1 MNEILILG
9 AAIGDVL
16 VYPANAEMMHSPSTP
31 ARVRVSTGGDAL
43 NEATVLARL
52 GHAAALGTTLGADD
66 MAKLIEAHCAHEGIR
81 LIARVKKEIDT
92 GVNVVLVG
100 EDGERR
106 FITNPQGSL
115 RRLSPE
121 DARAILNTDAFSE
134 CRMLCLASMFVSPEL
149 SLADMEALFAHARAA
164 GKIVCADA
172 TRRKNGETLL
182 DAAGA
187 LSLLDYFFPNAEEV
201 RLLTGADDDREA
213 ARRLVGAGVKNAV
226 IKRGDA
232 GCLIANA
239 AGEIAVPAYQTSCV
253 DTTGAGDT
261 FSAAF
266 QAALLEG
273 RGLAECGAFA
283 CAAASVCVEGLS
295 ATGNG
300 LDRDEI
306 ERRARA
312 ILNQIEGEY
321 R

>member
-16 VYPANAEMMHSPSTP
+16 VYPARAEMLNCPSSA

-43 NEATVLARL
+43 NESTVLARL
-52 GHAAALGTTLGADD
+52 GHAPALGTVLGADD
-66 MAKLIEAHCAHEGIR
+66 MAKLIEAHCAREGVR
-81 LIARVKKEIDT
+81 LIAQVNPEIDT
-92 GVNVVLVG
+92 GVNVVLVEEG
-100 EDGERR
+100 GERR

-115 RRLSPE
+115 RRFSLE
-121 DARAILNTDAFSE
+121 DARAILNDDAFSE

-149 SLADMEALFAHARAA
+149 PLADMEALFAHARAA

-172 TRRKNGETLL
+172 TRCKNGETLA

-187 LSLLDYFFPNAEEV
+187 LSQLDYFFPNAEEA
-201 RLLTGADDDREA
+201 RLLTGAQDDREA
-213 ARRLVGAGVKNAV
+213 ARLLNGAGAKNAV
-226 IKRGDA
+226 IKRGGA

-239 AGEIAVPAYQTSCV
+239 EGQIAVPAYRTNCV

-273 RGLAECGAFA
+273 RGIAECGAFA
-283 CAAASVCVEGLS
+283 CAAASICVENLS
-295 ATGNG
+295 ATGEK
-300 LDRDEI
+300 LDRNEI

-312 ILNQIEGEY
+312 ILNQM
-321 R
+321 

>member
-16 VYPANAEMMHSPSTP
+16 VYPARAEMMNRPSTA

-43 NEATVLARL
+43 NESTVLARL
-52 GHAAALGTTLGADD
+52 GHAPALGTVLGADD
-66 MAKLIEAHCAHEGIR
+66 MAKLIEAHCAREGVR
-81 LIARVKKEIDT
+81 LIARVNPEIDT
-92 GVNVVLVG
+92 GVNVVLV
-100 EDGERR
+100 EESGERR

-115 RRLSPE
+115 RRFSLT
-121 DARAILNTDAFSE
+121 DARAVLNDNAFSE

-149 SLADMEALFAHARAA
+149 SLADMEALFAQARAA

-172 TRRKNGETLL
+172 TQCKNGETLA

-187 LSLLDYFFPNAEEV
+187 LSQLDYFFPNAEEA
-201 RLLTGADDDREA
+201 RLLTGAQDDREA
-213 ARRLVGAGVKNAV
+213 ARLLIGAGAKNAV
-226 IKRGDA
+226 IKRGGA

-239 AGEIAVPAYQTSCV
+239 EGQIAVPAYRTNCV

-273 RGLAECGAFA
+273 RGIAECGAFA
-283 CAAASVCVEGLS
+283 CAAASICVENLS
-295 ATGNG
+295 ATGEK

-312 ILNQIEGEY
+312 VLNQM
-321 R
+321 

>member
-16 VYPANAEMMHSPSTP
+16 VYPARAEMMNRPSTA

-43 NEATVLARL
+43 NESTVLARL
-52 GHAAALGTTLGADD
+52 GHAPALGTVLGADD
-66 MAKLIEAHCAHEGIR
+66 MAKLIEAHCAREGIR
-81 LIARVKKEIDT
+81 LIARVNPGIDT
-92 GVNVVLVG
+92 GVNVVLV
-100 EDGERR
+100 EESGERR

-115 RRLSPE
+115 RRFSLE
-121 DARAILNTDAFSE
+121 EARAMLNADAFSE

-172 TRRKNGETLL
+172 TRCKNGETLA

-187 LSLLDYFFPNAEEV
+187 LSQLDYFFPNAEEA
-201 RLLTGADDDREA
+201 RLLTGAQDDREA
-213 ARRLVGAGVKNAV
+213 ARLLNGAGAKNAV
-226 IKRGDA
+226 IKRGGE

-239 AGEIAVPAYQTSCV
+239 EGQIAVPAYRTNCV

-273 RGLAECGAFA
+273 RGIAECGAFA
-283 CAAASVCVEGLS
+283 CAAASICVENLS
-295 ATGNG
+295 ATGEK
-300 LDRDEI
+300 LDRNEI

-312 ILNQIEGEY
+312 ILNQM
-321 R
+321 

>member
-16 VYPANAEMMHSPSTP
+16 VYPARAEMMNCPSTA

-43 NEATVLARL
+43 NESTVLARL
-52 GHAAALGTTLGADD
+52 GHAPALGTVLGADD
-66 MAKLIEAHCAHEGIR
+66 MAKLIEAHCAREGVR
-81 LIARVKKEIDT
+81 LIARVNPEIDT
-92 GVNVVLVG
+92 GVNVVLVEEG
-100 EDGERR
+100 GERR

-115 RRLSPE
+115 RRFSLE
-121 DARAILNTDAFSE
+121 DARAILNADAFSE

-172 TRRKNGETLL
+172 TRCKNGETLA

-187 LSLLDYFFPNAEEV
+187 LSQLDYFFPNAEEA
-201 RLLTGADDDREA
+201 RLLTGAQDDREA
-213 ARRLVGAGVKNAV
+213 VRRLVGAGAKNAV
-226 IKRGDA
+226 IKRGGA

-239 AGEIAVPAYQTSCV
+239 EGQIAVPAYRTNCV

-273 RGLAECGAFA
+273 RGIAECGAFA
-283 CAAASVCVEGLS
+283 CAAASICVESLS
-295 ATGNG
+295 ATGER

-312 ILNQIEGEY
+312 IMNQM
-321 R
+321 

>member
-16 VYPANAEMMHSPSTP
+16 VYPARAEMMNRPSTA

-43 NEATVLARL
+43 NESTVLARL
-52 GHAAALGTTLGADD
+52 GHAPALGTVLGADD
-66 MAKLIEAHCAHEGIR
+66 MAKLIEAHCAREGIR
-81 LIARVKKEIDT
+81 LIARVNPGIDT
-92 GVNVVLVG
+92 GVNVVLV
-100 EDGERR
+100 EESGERR

-115 RRLSPE
+115 RRFSLE
-121 DARAILNTDAFSE
+121 DARAILNADAFSE

-172 TRRKNGETLL
+172 TRCKNGETLA

-187 LSLLDYFFPNAEEV
+187 LSQLDYFFPNAEEA
-201 RLLTGADDDREA
+201 RLLTGAQDDREA
-213 ARRLVGAGVKNAV
+213 ARLLNGAGAKNAV
-226 IKRGDA
+226 IKRGGE

-239 AGEIAVPAYQTSCV
+239 EGQIAVPAYRTNCV

-273 RGLAECGAFA
+273 RGIAECGAFA
-283 CAAASVCVEGLS
+283 CAAASICVENLS
-295 ATGNG
+295 ATGEK
-300 LDRDEI
+300 LDRNEI

-312 ILNQIEGEY
+312 ILNQM
-321 R
+321 

>member
-16 VYPANAEMMHSPSTP
+16 VYPARAEMLNCPSSA

-43 NEATVLARL
+43 NESTVLARL
-52 GHAAALGTTLGADD
+52 GHAPALGTVLGADD
-66 MAKLIEAHCAHEGIR
+66 MAKLIEAHCAREGVR
-81 LIARVKKEIDT
+81 LIARVNPEIDT
-92 GVNVVLVG
+92 GVNVVLVEEG
-100 EDGERR
+100 GERR
-106 FITNPQGSL
+106 FITNPQGSM
-115 RRLSPE
+115 RRFSLE
-121 DARAILNTDAFSE
+121 DARAILNDDAFSE

-149 SLADMEALFAHARAA
+149 PLADMEALFAHARAA

-172 TRRKNGETLL
+172 TRCKNGETLA

-187 LSLLDYFFPNAEEV
+187 LSQLDYFFPNAEEA
-201 RLLTGADDDREA
+201 RLLTGAQDDREA
-213 ARRLVGAGVKNAV
+213 ARLLNGAGAKNAV
-226 IKRGDA
+226 IKRGGA

-239 AGEIAVPAYQTSCV
+239 EGQIAVPAYRTNCV

-273 RGLAECGAFA
+273 RGIAECGAFA
-283 CAAASVCVEGLS
+283 CAAASICVENLS
-295 ATGNG
+295 ATGEK
-300 LDRDEI
+300 LDRNEI

-312 ILNQIEGEY
+312 ILNQM
-321 R
+321 

>member
-16 VYPANAEMMHSPSTP
+16 VYPARAEMMNRPSSA

-43 NEATVLARL
+43 NESTVLARL
-52 GHAAALGTTLGADD
+52 GHAPALGTVLGADD
-66 MAKLIEAHCAHEGIR
+66 MAKLIEAHCAREGVR
-81 LIARVKKEIDT
+81 LIARVNPEIDT
-92 GVNVVLVG
+92 GVNVVLV
-100 EDGERR
+100 EESGERR

-115 RRLSPE
+115 RRFSLE
-121 DARAILNTDAFSE
+121 DARAILNDNAFSE

-149 SLADMEALFAHARAA
+149 SLADMEALFAQARAA

-172 TRRKNGETLL
+172 TRCKNGETLA

-187 LSLLDYFFPNAEEV
+187 LSQLDYFFPNAEEA
-201 RLLTGADDDREA
+201 RLLTGAQDDREA
-213 ARRLVGAGVKNAV
+213 ARLLIGAGAKNAV
-226 IKRGDA
+226 IKRGGA

-239 AGEIAVPAYQTSCV
+239 EGQIAVPAYRTNCV

-273 RGLAECGAFA
+273 RGIAECGAFA
-283 CAAASVCVEGLS
+283 CAAASICVENLS
-295 ATGNG
+295 ATGEK

-312 ILNQIEGEY
+312 VLNQM
-321 R
+321 

>member
-16 VYPANAEMMHSPSTP
+16 VYPARAEMLNCPSSA

-43 NEATVLARL
+43 NESTVLARL
-52 GHAAALGTTLGADD
+52 GHAPALGTVLGADD
-66 MAKLIEAHCAHEGIR
+66 MAKLIEAHCAREGVR
-81 LIARVKKEIDT
+81 LIAQVNPEIDT
-92 GVNVVLVG
+92 GVNVVLVEEG
-100 EDGERR
+100 GERR

-115 RRLSPE
+115 RRFSLE
-121 DARAILNTDAFSE
+121 DARAILNDDAFSE

-149 SLADMEALFAHARAA
+149 PLADMEALFAHARAA

-172 TRRKNGETLL
+172 TRCKNGETLA

-187 LSLLDYFFPNAEEV
+187 LSQLDYFFPNAEEA
-201 RLLTGADDDREA
+201 RLLTGAQDDREA
-213 ARRLVGAGVKNAV
+213 ARLLNGAGAKNAV
-226 IKRGDA
+226 IKCGGA
-232 GCLIANA
+232 CCLIANA
-239 AGEIAVPAYQTSCV
+239 EGQIAVPAYRTNCV

-273 RGLAECGAFA
+273 RGIAECGAFA
-283 CAAASVCVEGLS
+283 CAAASICVENLS
-295 ATGNG
+295 ATGKK
-300 LDRDEI
+300 LDRNEI

-312 ILNQIEGEY
+312 ILNQM
-321 R
+321 

>member
-16 VYPANAEMMHSPSTP
+16 VSPAIAEMLERASSP
-31 ARVRVSTGGDAL
+31 ARIRVSTGGDAL
-43 NEATVLARL
+43 NESTVLARL
-52 GHAAALGTTLGADD
+52 GHAPALGTVLGADD
-66 MAKLIEAHCAHEGIR
+66 MAKLIEAHCAREGVR
-81 LIARVKKEIDT
+81 LIARVNPEIDT
-92 GVNVVLVG
+92 GVNVVLV
-100 EDGERR
+100 EESGERR

-115 RRLSPE
+115 RRFSLE
-121 DARAILNTDAFSE
+121 DARAVLNDNAFSE

-149 SLADMEALFAHARAA
+149 SLADMEALFAQARAA

-172 TRRKNGETLL
+172 TRCKNGETLA

-187 LSLLDYFFPNAEEV
+187 LSQLDYFFPNAEEA
-201 RLLTGADDDREA
+201 RLLTGAQDDREA
-213 ARRLVGAGVKNAV
+213 ARLLIGAGAKNAV
-226 IKRGDA
+226 IKRGGE

-239 AGEIAVPAYQTSCV
+239 EGQIAVPAYRTNCV

-273 RGLAECGAFA
+273 RGIAECGAFA
-283 CAAASVCVEGLS
+283 CAAASICVENLS
-295 ATGNG
+295 ATGEK

-312 ILNQIEGEY
+312 VLNQM
-321 R
+321 

>member
-16 VYPANAEMMHSPSTP
+16 VYPARAEMMNRPSSA

-43 NEATVLARL
+43 NESTVLARL
-52 GHAAALGTTLGADD
+52 GHAPALGTVLGADD
-66 MAKLIEAHCAHEGIR
+66 MAKLIEAHCAREGVR
-81 LIARVKKEIDT
+81 LIARVNPEIDT
-92 GVNVVLVG
+92 GVNVVLV
-100 EDGERR
+100 EESGERR

-115 RRLSPE
+115 RRFSLT
-121 DARAILNTDAFSE
+121 DARAVLNDNAFSE

-149 SLADMEALFAHARAA
+149 SLADMEALFAQARAA

-172 TRRKNGETLL
+172 TQCKNGETLA

-187 LSLLDYFFPNAEEV
+187 LSQLDYFFPNAEEA
-201 RLLTGADDDREA
+201 RLLTGAQDDREA
-213 ARRLVGAGVKNAV
+213 ARLLIGAGAKNAV
-226 IKRGDA
+226 IKRGGA

-239 AGEIAVPAYQTSCV
+239 EGQIAVPAYRTNCV

-273 RGLAECGAFA
+273 RGIAECGAFA
-283 CAAASVCVEGLS
+283 CAAASICVENLS
-295 ATGNG
+295 ATGEK
-300 LDRDEI
+300 LDQDEI

-312 ILNQIEGEY
+312 ILNQM
-321 R
+321 

>member
-16 VYPANAEMMHSPSTP
+16 VYPARAEMLNCPSSA

-43 NEATVLARL
+43 NESTVLARL
-52 GHAAALGTTLGADD
+52 GHAPALGTVLGADD
-66 MAKLIEAHCAHEGIR
+66 MAKLIEAHCAREGVR
-81 LIARVKKEIDT
+81 LIARVNPEIDT
-92 GVNVVLVG
+92 GVNVVLVEEG
-100 EDGERR
+100 GERR

-115 RRLSPE
+115 RRFSLE
-121 DARAILNTDAFSE
+121 DARAILNDDAFSE

-149 SLADMEALFAHARAA
+149 PLADMEALFAHARAA

-172 TRRKNGETLL
+172 TRCKNGETLA

-187 LSLLDYFFPNAEEV
+187 LSQLDYFFPNAEEA
-201 RLLTGADDDREA
+201 RLLTGAQDDREA
-213 ARRLVGAGVKNAV
+213 ARLLNGAGAKNAV
-226 IKRGDA
+226 IKRGGA

-239 AGEIAVPAYQTSCV
+239 EGQIAVPAYRTNCV

-273 RGLAECGAFA
+273 RGIAECGAFA
-283 CAAASVCVEGLS
+283 CAAASICVENLS
-295 ATGNG
+295 ATGEK
-300 LDRDEI
+300 LDRNEI

-312 ILNQIEGEY
+312 ILNQM
-321 R
+321 

>member
-16 VYPANAEMMHSPSTP
+16 VYPARAEMLNCPSSA

-43 NEATVLARL
+43 NESTVLARL
-52 GHAAALGTTLGADD
+52 GHAPALGTVLGADD
-66 MAKLIEAHCAHEGIR
+66 MAKLIEAHCAREGVR
-81 LIARVKKEIDT
+81 LIAQVNPEIDT
-92 GVNVVLVG
+92 GVNVVLVEEG
-100 EDGERR
+100 GERR

-115 RRLSPE
+115 RRFSLE
-121 DARAILNTDAFSE
+121 DARAILNDDAFSE

-149 SLADMEALFAHARAA
+149 PLADMEALFAHARAA

-172 TRRKNGETLL
+172 TRCKNGETLA

-187 LSLLDYFFPNAEEV
+187 LSQLDYFFPNAEEA
-201 RLLTGADDDREA
+201 RLLTGAQDDREA
-213 ARRLVGAGVKNAV
+213 ARLLNGAGAKNAV
-226 IKRGDA
+226 IKRGGA

-239 AGEIAVPAYQTSCV
+239 EGQIAVPAYRTNCV

-266 QAALLEG
+266 QAALLDG
-273 RGLAECGAFA
+273 RGIAECGAFA
-283 CAAASVCVEGLS
+283 CAAASICVENLS
-295 ATGNG
+295 ATGEK
-300 LDRDEI
+300 LDRNEI

-312 ILNQIEGEY
+312 ILNQM
-321 R
+321 

>member
-16 VYPANAEMMHSPSTP
+16 VYPARAEMMNRPSTA

-43 NEATVLARL
+43 NESTVLARL
-52 GHAAALGTTLGADD
+52 GHAPALGTVLGADD
-66 MAKLIEAHCAHEGIR
+66 MAKLIEAHCAREGVR
-81 LIARVKKEIDT
+81 LIARVTPQIDT
-92 GVNVVLVG
+92 GVNVVLVEEG
-100 EDGERR
+100 GERR
-106 FITNPQGSL
+106 FITNSQGSL
-115 RRLSPE
+115 RRFSLT
-121 DARAILNTDAFSE
+121 DARAVLNTDAFSE

-149 SLADMEALFAHARAA
+149 SLTDMEALFAHAHAA

-172 TRRKNGETLL
+172 TRCKNGETLA

-187 LSLLDYFFPNAEEV
+187 LSQLDYFFPNAEEA
-201 RLLTGADDDREA
+201 RLLTGAQDDREA
-213 ARRLVGAGVKNAV
+213 ARRLIGAGAKNAV
-226 IKRGDA
+226 IKRGGA

-239 AGEIAVPAYQTSCV
+239 EGQIAVPAYRTNCV

-273 RGLAECGAFA
+273 RGIAECGAFA
-283 CAAASVCVEGLS
+283 CAAASICVENLS
-295 ATGNG
+295 ATGEK

-312 ILNQIEGEY
+312 ILNQM
-321 R
+321 

>member
-16 VYPANAEMMHSPSTP
+16 VYPARAEMMNRPSSA

-43 NEATVLARL
+43 NESTVLARL
-52 GHAAALGTTLGADD
+52 SHAPALGTVLGADD
-66 MAKLIEAHCAHEGIR
+66 MAKLIEAHCAREGVR
-81 LIARVKKEIDT
+81 LIARVNPEIDT
-92 GVNVVLVG
+92 GVNVVLV
-100 EDGERR
+100 EESGERR

-115 RRLSPE
+115 RRFSLE
-121 DARAILNTDAFSE
+121 DARAVLNDNAFSE

-149 SLADMEALFAHARAA
+149 SLADMEALFAQARAA

-172 TRRKNGETLL
+172 TRCKNGETLA

-187 LSLLDYFFPNAEEV
+187 LSQLDYFFPNAEEA
-201 RLLTGADDDREA
+201 RLLTGAQDDREA
-213 ARRLVGAGVKNAV
+213 ARLLIGAGAKNAV
-226 IKRGDA
+226 IKRGGA

-239 AGEIAVPAYQTSCV
+239 EGQIAVPAYRTNCV

-273 RGLAECGAFA
+273 RGIAECGAFA
-283 CAAASVCVEGLS
+283 CAAASICVENLS
-295 ATGNG
+295 ATGEK

-312 ILNQIEGEY
+312 VLNQM
-321 R
+321 

>member
-16 VYPANAEMMHSPSTP
+16 VYPARAEMMNRPSTA

-43 NEATVLARL
+43 NESTVLARL
-52 GHAAALGTTLGADD
+52 GHAPALGTVLGADD
-66 MAKLIEAHCAHEGIR
+66 MAKLIEAHCAREGVR
-81 LIARVKKEIDT
+81 LIARVNPEIDT
-92 GVNVVLVG
+92 GVNVVLVEEG
-100 EDGERR
+100 GERR

-115 RRLSPE
+115 RRFSLE
-121 DARAILNTDAFSE
+121 DARAILNADAFSE

-149 SLADMEALFAHARAA
+149 SLADMETLFAHARAA

-172 TRRKNGETLL
+172 TRCKNGETLA

-187 LSLLDYFFPNAEEV
+187 LSQLDYFFPNAEEA
-201 RLLTGADDDREA
+201 RLLTGAQDDREA
-213 ARRLVGAGVKNAV
+213 VRRLVGAGAKNAV
-226 IKRGDA
+226 IKRGGA

-239 AGEIAVPAYQTSCV
+239 EGQIAVPAYRTNCV

-266 QAALLEG
+266 QAVLLEG
-273 RGLAECGAFA
+273 RGIAECGAFA
-283 CAAASVCVEGLS
+283 CAAASICVESLS
-295 ATGNG
+295 ATGER

-312 ILNQIEGEY
+312 IMNQM
-321 R
+321 

>member
-16 VYPANAEMMHSPSTP
+16 VYPARAEMMNRPSSA

-43 NEATVLARL
+43 NESTVLARL
-52 GHAAALGTTLGADD
+52 GHAPALGTVLGADD
-66 MAKLIEAHCAHEGIR
+66 MAKLIEAHCAREGVR
-81 LIARVKKEIDT
+81 LIARVNPEIDT
-92 GVNVVLVG
+92 GVNVVLV
-100 EDGERR
+100 EESGERR

-115 RRLSPE
+115 RRFSLT
-121 DARAILNTDAFSE
+121 DARAILNDNAFSE

-149 SLADMEALFAHARAA
+149 SLADMEALFAQARAA

-172 TRRKNGETLL
+172 TQCKNGETLA

-187 LSLLDYFFPNAEEV
+187 LSQLDYFFPNVEEA
-201 RLLTGADDDREA
+201 RLLTGAQDDREA
-213 ARRLVGAGVKNAV
+213 ARLLTGAGAKNAV
-226 IKRGDA
+226 IKRGGA

-239 AGEIAVPAYQTSCV
+239 EGQIAVPAYRTNCV

-273 RGLAECGAFA
+273 RGIAECGAFA
-283 CAAASVCVEGLS
+283 CAAASICVENLS
-295 ATGNG
+295 ATGEK

-312 ILNQIEGEY
+312 ILNQM
-321 R
+321 

>member
-16 VYPANAEMMHSPSTP
+16 VYPARAEMMNRPSSA

-43 NEATVLARL
+43 NESTVLARL
-52 GHAAALGTTLGADD
+52 GHAPALGTVLGADD
-66 MAKLIEAHCAHEGIR
+66 MAKLIEAHCAREGVR
-81 LIARVKKEIDT
+81 LIARVNPEIDT
-92 GVNVVLVG
+92 GVNVVLV
-100 EDGERR
+100 EESGERR

-115 RRLSPE
+115 RRFSLT
-121 DARAILNTDAFSE
+121 DARAVLNDNAFSE

-149 SLADMEALFAHARAA
+149 SLADMEALFAQARAA

-172 TRRKNGETLL
+172 TRCKNGETLA

-187 LSLLDYFFPNAEEV
+187 LSQLDYFFPNAEEA
-201 RLLTGADDDREA
+201 RLLTGAQDDREA
-213 ARRLVGAGVKNAV
+213 ARLLTGAGAKNAV
-226 IKRGDA
+226 IKRGGA

-239 AGEIAVPAYQTSCV
+239 EGQIAVPAYRTNCV

-273 RGLAECGAFA
+273 RGIAECGAFA
-283 CAAASVCVEGLS
+283 CAAASICVENLS
-295 ATGNG
+295 ATGEK

-312 ILNQIEGEY
+312 ILNQM
-321 R
+321 

>member
-9 AAIGDVL
+9 AAIGYVL
-16 VYPANAEMMHSPSTP
+16 VYPARAEMLNCPSSA

-43 NEATVLARL
+43 NESTVLARL
-52 GHAAALGTTLGADD
+52 GHAPALGTVLGADD
-66 MAKLIEAHCAHEGIR
+66 MAKLIEAHCAREGVR
-81 LIARVKKEIDT
+81 LIARVNPEIDT
-92 GVNVVLVG
+92 GVNVVLVEEG
-100 EDGERR
+100 GERR

-115 RRLSPE
+115 RRFSLE
-121 DARAILNTDAFSE
+121 DARAILNDDAFSE

-149 SLADMEALFAHARAA
+149 PLADMEALFAHARAA

-172 TRRKNGETLL
+172 TRCKNGETLA

-187 LSLLDYFFPNAEEV
+187 LSQLDYFFPNAEEA
-201 RLLTGADDDREA
+201 RLLTGAQDDREA
-213 ARRLVGAGVKNAV
+213 ARLLNGAGAKNAV
-226 IKRGDA
+226 IKRGGA

-239 AGEIAVPAYQTSCV
+239 EGQIAVPAYRTNCV

-273 RGLAECGAFA
+273 RGIAECGAFA
-283 CAAASVCVEGLS
+283 CAAASICVENLS
-295 ATGNG
+295 ATGEK
-300 LDRDEI
+300 LDRNEI

-312 ILNQIEGEY
+312 ILNQM
-321 R
+321 

>member
-16 VYPANAEMMHSPSTP
+16 VYPARAEMLNCPSSA

-43 NEATVLARL
+43 NESTVLARL
-52 GHAAALGTTLGADD
+52 GHAPALGTVLGADD
-66 MAKLIEAHCAHEGIR
+66 MAKLIEAHCAREGVR
-81 LIARVKKEIDT
+81 LIAQVNPEIDT
-92 GVNVVLVG
+92 GVNVVLVEEG
-100 EDGERR
+100 GERR

-115 RRLSPE
+115 RRFSLE
-121 DARAILNTDAFSE
+121 DARAILNDDAFSE

-149 SLADMEALFAHARAA
+149 PLADMEALFAHAHAA

-172 TRRKNGETLL
+172 TRCKNGETLA

-187 LSLLDYFFPNAEEV
+187 LSQLDYFFPNAEEA
-201 RLLTGADDDREA
+201 RLLTGAQDDREA
-213 ARRLVGAGVKNAV
+213 ARLLNGAGAKNAV
-226 IKRGDA
+226 IKRGGA

-239 AGEIAVPAYQTSCV
+239 EGQIAVPAYRTNCV

-273 RGLAECGAFA
+273 RGIAECGAFA
-283 CAAASVCVEGLS
+283 CAAASICVENLS
-295 ATGNG
+295 ATGEK
-300 LDRDEI
+300 LDRNEI

-312 ILNQIEGEY
+312 ILNQM
-321 R
+321 

>member
-16 VYPANAEMMHSPSTP
+16 VYPARAEMMNRPSSA

-43 NEATVLARL
+43 NESTVLARL
-52 GHAAALGTTLGADD
+52 GHAPALGTVLGADD
-66 MAKLIEAHCAHEGIR
+66 MAKLIEAHCAREGVR
-81 LIARVKKEIDT
+81 LIARVNPEIDT
-92 GVNVVLVG
+92 GVNVVLV
-100 EDGERR
+100 EESGERR

-115 RRLSPE
+115 RRFSLT
-121 DARAILNTDAFSE
+121 DARAVLNDNAFSE

-172 TRRKNGETLL
+172 TQCKNGETLA

-187 LSLLDYFFPNAEEV
+187 LSQLDYFFPNAEEA
-201 RLLTGADDDREA
+201 RLLTGAQDDREA
-213 ARRLVGAGVKNAV
+213 ARLLIGAGAKNAV
-226 IKRGDA
+226 IKRGGA

-239 AGEIAVPAYQTSCV
+239 EGQIAVPAYRTNCV

-273 RGLAECGAFA
+273 RGIAECGAFA
-283 CAAASVCVEGLS
+283 CAAASICVENLS
-295 ATGNG
+295 ATGEK
-300 LDRDEI
+300 LDQDEI

-312 ILNQIEGEY
+312 ILNQM
-321 R
+321 

>member
-16 VYPANAEMMHSPSTP
+16 VYPARAEMLNCPSSA

-43 NEATVLARL
+43 NESTVLARL
-52 GHAAALGTTLGADD
+52 GHAPALGTVLGADD
-66 MAKLIEAHCAHEGIR
+66 MAKLIEAHCAREGVR
-81 LIARVKKEIDT
+81 LIAQVNPEIDT
-92 GVNVVLVG
+92 GVNVVLVEEG
-100 EDGERR
+100 GERR

-115 RRLSPE
+115 RRFSLE
-121 DARAILNTDAFSE
+121 DARAILNDDAFSE
-134 CRMLCLASMFVSPEL
+134 CRMLCLARMFVSPEL
-149 SLADMEALFAHARAA
+149 PLADMAALFAHARAA

-172 TRRKNGETLL
+172 TRCKNGETLA

-187 LSLLDYFFPNAEEV
+187 LSQLDYFFPNAEEA
-201 RLLTGADDDREA
+201 RLLTGAQDDREA
-213 ARRLVGAGVKNAV
+213 ARLLNGAGAKNAV
-226 IKRGDA
+226 IKRGGA

-239 AGEIAVPAYQTSCV
+239 EGQIAVPAYRTNCV

-273 RGLAECGAFA
+273 RGIAECGAFA
-283 CAAASVCVEGLS
+283 CAAASICVENLS
-295 ATGNG
+295 ATGEK
-300 LDRDEI
+300 LDRNEI

-312 ILNQIEGEY
+312 ILNQM
-321 R
+321 

>member
-16 VYPANAEMMHSPSTP
+16 VYPARAEMLNCPSSA

-43 NEATVLARL
+43 NESTVLARL
-52 GHAAALGTTLGADD
+52 GHAPALGTVLGADD
-66 MAKLIEAHCAHEGIR
+66 MAKLIEAHCAREGVR
-81 LIARVKKEIDT
+81 LIARVNPEIDT
-92 GVNVVLVG
+92 GVNVVLVEEG
-100 EDGERR
+100 GERR

-115 RRLSPE
+115 RRFSLE
-121 DARAILNTDAFSE
+121 DARAILNDDAFSE

-149 SLADMEALFAHARAA
+149 PLADMEALFAHAHAA

-172 TRRKNGETLL
+172 TRCKNGETLA

-187 LSLLDYFFPNAEEV
+187 LSQLDYFFPNAEEA
-201 RLLTGADDDREA
+201 RLLTGAQDDREA
-213 ARRLVGAGVKNAV
+213 ARLLNGAGVKNAV
-226 IKRGDA
+226 IKRGGE

-239 AGEIAVPAYQTSCV
+239 ERQIAVPAYRTNCV

-273 RGLAECGAFA
+273 RGIAECGAFA
-283 CAAASVCVEGLS
+283 CAAASICVENLS
-295 ATGNG
+295 ATGEK

-312 ILNQIEGEY
+312 ILNQM
-321 R
+321 

>member
-16 VYPANAEMMHSPSTP
+16 VYPARAEMLNCPSSA

-43 NEATVLARL
+43 NESTVLARM
-52 GHAAALGTTLGADD
+52 GHVPALGTVLGADD
-66 MAKLIEAHCAHEGIR
+66 MAKLIEAHCAREGVR
-81 LIARVKKEIDT
+81 LIAQVNPEIDT
-92 GVNVVLVG
+92 GVNVVLVEEG
-100 EDGERR
+100 GERR

-115 RRLSPE
+115 RRFSLE
-121 DARAILNTDAFSE
+121 DARAILNDDAFSE

-149 SLADMEALFAHARAA
+149 PLADMEALFAHARAA

-172 TRRKNGETLL
+172 TRCKNGETLA

-187 LSLLDYFFPNAEEV
+187 LSQLDYFFPNAEEA
-201 RLLTGADDDREA
+201 RLLTGAQDDREA
-213 ARRLVGAGVKNAV
+213 ARLLNGAGAKNAV
-226 IKRGDA
+226 IKRGGE

-239 AGEIAVPAYQTSCV
+239 EGQIAVPAYRTNCV

-273 RGLAECGAFA
+273 RGIAECGAFA
-283 CAAASVCVEGLS
+283 CAAASICVENLS
-295 ATGNG
+295 ATGEK
-300 LDRDEI
+300 LDRNEI

-312 ILNQIEGEY
+312 ILNQM
-321 R
+321 

>member
-16 VYPANAEMMHSPSTP
+16 VYPARAEMMNRPSSS

-43 NEATVLARL
+43 NESTVLARL
-52 GHAAALGTTLGADD
+52 GHAPALGTVLGADD
-66 MAKLIEAHCAHEGIR
+66 MAKLIEAHCAREGVR
-81 LIARVKKEIDT
+81 LIARVNPEIDT
-92 GVNVVLVG
+92 GVNVVLV
-100 EDGERR
+100 EESGERR

-115 RRLSPE
+115 RRFSLA
-121 DARAILNTDAFSE
+121 DARAVLNADAFSE

-172 TRRKNGETLL
+172 TRRKNGETLA

-187 LSLLDYFFPNAEEV
+187 LSQLDYFFPNAEEA
-201 RLLTGADDDREA
+201 RLLTGAQDDREA
-213 ARRLVGAGVKNAV
+213 ARLLIGAGAKNAV
-226 IKRGDA
+226 IKRGGE

-239 AGEIAVPAYQTSCV
+239 EGQIAVPAYRTNCV

-273 RGLAECGAFA
+273 RGIAECGAFA
-283 CAAASVCVEGLS
+283 CAAASICVENLS
-295 ATGNG
+295 ATGEK

-312 ILNQIEGEY
+312 VLNQM
-321 R
+321 

>member
-16 VYPANAEMMHSPSTP
+16 VYPARAEMLNCPSSA

-43 NEATVLARL
+43 NESTVLARL
-52 GHAAALGTTLGADD
+52 GHAPALGTVLGADD
-66 MAKLIEAHCAHEGIR
+66 MAKLIEAHCAREGVR
-81 LIARVKKEIDT
+81 LIAQVNPEIDT
-92 GVNVVLVG
+92 GVNVVLVEEG
-100 EDGERR
+100 GERR

-115 RRLSPE
+115 RRFSLE
-121 DARAILNTDAFSE
+121 DARAILNDDAFSE

-149 SLADMEALFAHARAA
+149 PLADMEALFAHARAA

-172 TRRKNGETLL
+172 TRCKNGETLA

-187 LSLLDYFFPNAEEV
+187 LSQLDYFFPNAEEA
-201 RLLTGADDDREA
+201 RLLTGAQDVREA
-213 ARRLVGAGVKNAV
+213 ARLLNGAGAKNAV
-226 IKRGDA
+226 IKRGGA

-239 AGEIAVPAYQTSCV
+239 EGQIAVPAYRTNCV

-273 RGLAECGAFA
+273 RGIAECGAFA
-283 CAAASVCVEGLS
+283 CAAASICVENLS
-295 ATGNG
+295 ATGEK
-300 LDRDEI
+300 LDRNEI

-312 ILNQIEGEY
+312 ILNQM
-321 R
+321 

>member
-16 VYPANAEMMHSPSTP
+16 VYPARAEMLNCPSSA

-43 NEATVLARL
+43 NESTVLARL
-52 GHAAALGTTLGADD
+52 GHAPALGTVLGADD
-66 MAKLIEAHCAHEGIR
+66 MAKLIEAHCAREGVR
-81 LIARVKKEIDT
+81 LIAQVNPEIDT
-92 GVNVVLVG
+92 GVNVVLVEEG
-100 EDGERR
+100 GERR

-115 RRLSPE
+115 RRFSLE
-121 DARAILNTDAFSE
+121 DARAILNDDAFSE

-149 SLADMEALFAHARAA
+149 PLADMEALFAHARAA

-172 TRRKNGETLL
+172 TRCKNGETLAE
-182 DAAGA
+182 AAGA
-187 LSLLDYFFPNAEEV
+187 LSQLDYFFPNAEEA
-201 RLLTGADDDREA
+201 RLLTGAQDDREA
-213 ARRLVGAGVKNAV
+213 ARLLNGAGAKNAV
-226 IKRGDA
+226 IKRGGA

-239 AGEIAVPAYQTSCV
+239 EGQIAVPAYRTNCV

-273 RGLAECGAFA
+273 RGIAECGAFA
-283 CAAASVCVEGLS
+283 CAAASICVENLS
-295 ATGNG
+295 ATGEK
-300 LDRDEI
+300 LDRNEI

-312 ILNQIEGEY
+312 ILNQM
-321 R
+321 